1 MPSGALPEHA
11 DQPFAPTGKDANL
24 LAAQP
29 KTRPE
34 RREEETMTAPSLGI
48 VADDLSGAA
57 ECASHAFVRV
67 SRSVVVLAR
76 RGTDATTLHADAP
89 HTGAG
94 VTEDEPL
101 AVVTVDTDSRRL
113 TEQEAQGAVRA
124 AAALVT
130 GAPVVVKK
138 VDSLLR
144 GHVAAEVSALAEE
157 LQRTPVVAVA
167 NPALERVVLDGVL
180 HVGGTPLHRTDL
192 WAVEATEAPDRVAAA
207 LHPLATVLVPHP
219 VVSRGVAAVAEALA
233 AAADAGLVAVCDAV
247 TDADLDVVPAAAV
260 AASAARGRGTLLV
273 GSGALADAAVRALP
287 PEQRRGPRMAAPE
300 TDNAPLEGRGAE
312 TAGAM
317 RSAPSAGSVR
327 SVLFVL
333 GTRAPG
339 VSAQLEQ
346 LCAARTT
353 HMVLVQPDRLL
364 ADPGVVRAELATR
377 GRGSVVVVAL
387 DPAAPADPTR
397 SRALT
402 EALATAVASLLD
414 EYDGVFLSGGE
425 TARAVLDRLDV
436 HSLEVVEEVETGTV
450 VSRLPGGGLVVTR
463 PGSFGDPTS
472 LARVATHLLGAAP
485 ADTTPTHTATRA
497 TPGAT
502 TEENS

>member
-1 MPSGALPEHA
+1 M
-11 DQPFAPTGKDANL
+11 
-24 LAAQP
+24 
-29 KTRPE
+29 
-34 RREEETMTAPSLGI
+34 
-48 VADDLSGAA
+48 
-57 ECASHAFVRV
+57 
-67 SRSVVVLAR
+67 
-76 RGTDATTLHADAP
+76 
-89 HTGAG
+89 
-94 VTEDEPL
+94 
-101 AVVTVDTDSRRL
+101 
-113 TEQEAQGAVRA
+113 
-124 AAALVT
+124 
-130 GAPVVVKK
+130 
-138 VDSLLR
+138 
-144 GHVAAEVSALAEE
+144 
-157 LQRTPVVAVA
+157 
-167 NPALERVVLDGVL
+167 
-180 HVGGTPLHRTDL
+180 
-192 WAVEATEAPDRVAAA
+192 
-207 LHPLATVLVPHP
+207 
-219 VVSRGVAAVAEALA
+219 
-233 AAADAGLVAVCDAV
+233 AGLK
-247 TDADLDVVPAAAV
+247 
-260 AASAARGRGTLLV
+260 
-273 GSGALADAAVRALP
+273 
-287 PEQRRGPRMAAPE
+287 
-300 TDNAPLEGRGAE
+300 TDNAPCEGRGAE

-346 LCAARTT
+346 LRAARTT

-450 VSRLPGGGLVVTR
+450 VSRRPGGGLVVTR

-472 LARVATHLLGAAP
+472 LARVAAHLLGAVSP
-485 ADTTPTHTATRA
+485 DTTPTHTATRA